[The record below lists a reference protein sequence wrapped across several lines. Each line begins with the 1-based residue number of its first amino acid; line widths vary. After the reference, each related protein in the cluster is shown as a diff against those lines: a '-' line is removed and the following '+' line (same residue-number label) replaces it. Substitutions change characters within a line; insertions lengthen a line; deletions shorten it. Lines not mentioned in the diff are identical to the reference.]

1 MCKIENRYQKIFGFA
16 PIGEPGQKNENFR
29 TFIEKRGLGESFM
42 NTIFLAIVTLGGQE
56 LCLSQLGG
64 VEILKKDFII
74 PIYLVKKKR
83 CFGFNLRAF

>member
-1 MCKIENRYQKIFGFA
+1 MNPSKKT
-16 PIGEPGQKNENFR
+16 ENFR

-42 NTIFLAIVTLGGQE
+42 KTIFSAIVTLGGQE

-74 PIYLVKKKR
+74 PIYLVKKNDV
-83 CFGFNLRAF
+83 FV